1 MLSATYGLG
10 HISPDWQISHY
21 GGGQAGGGQGDGR
34 PGWRQPRPRPRPRG
48 HRHRVRRLVG
58 GGGVS
63 LLDRRQLAIVAAPI
77 NSLGV
82 GGALEILL
90 KQGRLSFHILTHV
103 SGATCSPC

>member
-10 HISPDWQISHY
+10 HVSPDWQISHY
-21 GGGQAGGGQGDGR
+21 GGGQTGGGQGDGR
-34 PGWRQPRPRPRPRG
+34 PGWRQPRTRPRPCG
-48 HRHRVRRLVG
+48 HGDRVWRLVG

-63 LLDRRQLAIVAAPI
+63 LLDRRQLTVVAAPI

-90 KQGRLSFHILTHV
+90 KHRLLSFAVLAYITA
-103 SGATCSPC
+103 SCSPC